1 MALLDLQAMQTEEFP
16 SARPK
21 PSHGS
26 KSCGG
31 GGGGGGGSHLSVLCD
46 VL

>member
-1 MALLDLQAMQTEEFP
+1 MALLDLQTMETEQELP
-16 SARPK
+16 SGRPK

-31 GGGGGGGSHLSVLCD
+31 GGGGISGLSLLLC
-46 VL
+46 